1 MPVLYLRK
9 GTRRPHCYVAHFDAS
24 FIFEKGH
31 SKTPLLCSSLW
42 YQFYICR
49 SAYCVIQGP
58 VEQLCTD
65 QNTHSCLPHS
75 DSAEKITVS
84 GQWCRNTEPSIWWED
99 ARTPCVPFVQEW
111 FKVWIVS
118 FSSLPF
124 VLLLVKLYAC
134 TCNYF
139 FFCVIFKQKWSTCVR
154 MTITNSNT

>member
-1 MPVLYLRK
+1 MGVGWLNVWWQICVALILCVLMSVLACVWNVYTW
-9 GTRRPHCYVAHFDAS
+9 GS
-24 FIFEKGH
+24 FEKGH

-58 VEQLCTD
+58 VEQLCRD
-65 QNTHSCLPHS
+65 QNTHSCLPYS

-84 GQWCRNTEPSIWWED
+84 GQWCKNTEPSIWWED

-111 FKVWIVS
+111 FKVWIGS

-134 TCNYF
+134 TCNYCF
-139 FFCVIFKQKWSTCVR
+139 LLCHL
-154 MTITNSNT
+154 